1 MKPVK
6 TILIVDDEV
15 NLRRSL
21 SLILQRAGYQTATA
35 ESAQEALRTLESGP
49 FNLVILDLKMPG
61 TSGLDLLPQL
71 VRAYPE
77 MPIAMLT
84 AHATLES
91 AIEAIQKGACDYIL
105 KPINPMQMIA
115 RLETILASSDQA
127 KRRREILG
135 EMQNLLN
142 ELGQQLD
149 DVSAELNND

>member
-6 TILIVDDEV
+6 TILIVDDEI

-21 SLILQRAGYQTATA
+21 SMILQRAGFQTATA
-35 ESAQEALRTLESGP
+35 ESAQEALRVLEGGF

-61 TSGLDLLPQL
+61 GSGLELLPLL
-71 VRAYPE
+71 VQAYPE
-77 MPIAMLT
+77 MPVAILT

-91 AIEAIQKGACDYIL
+91 AYEAIQKGACDYIL

-115 RLETILASSDQA
+115 RIESILTSKDQA
-127 KRRREILG
+127 KHRREILG

-149 DVSAELNND
+149 DMSAETN